1 MSDDASSQKRPRR
14 RLLVALDAAEDAQ
27 RLLDAAADMAVRM
40 NAELAG
46 LFVEDADLIGLGD
59 NPLIRTVSAYTGV
72 SGTIRRGAI
81 EQALRRQIAEARAAF
96 ERIARARRI
105 VATFEVRRGRLVTAL
120 ESVEE
125 ATDIILVRRA
135 APNVQH
141 TPASRRARV
150 NAATRQLVMSAQRSV
165 IVLDVGERA
174 SAHAFGRVVALYDGS
189 PETESTL
196 IAAADIAERRGGD
209 GITVVPLATSDVE
222 ADELA
227 ARATQI
233 LAPYGHRPT
242 IAARATPDIAA
253 LCAVCAA
260 QGGVLVLHA
269 RHALLAGDAMTRL
282 LDDIDCSVMVVR

>member
-1 MSDDASSQKRPRR
+1 MSDETLPQPRPRR
-14 RLLVALDAAEDAQ
+14 RLLVALDAAEDAH

-72 SGTIRRGAI
+72 SGAIRRGAI

-96 ERIARARRI
+96 ERIASARRI
-105 VATFEVRRGRLVTAL
+105 VASFEVRRGRLAAAL

-125 ATDIILVRRA
+125 ETDIILVRRA

-141 TPASRRARV
+141 MAASKRARV
-150 NAATRQLVMSAQRSV
+150 NAATRQIVMTTQRSV
-165 IVLDVGERA
+165 IVLDVGAA
-174 SAHAFGRVVALYDGS
+174 SNQALGRVVALYDGS

-196 IAAADIAERRGGD
+196 IAAADIADRRGGD
-209 GITVVPLATSDVE
+209 GITVVPLAASE
-222 ADELA
+222 AEAEALA
-227 ARATQI
+227 ARARET
-233 LAPYGHRPT
+233 LARYGHRPAV
-242 IAARATPDIAA
+242 AARAAPDIAA
-253 LCAVCAA
+253 VCSVCAA
-260 QGGVLVLHA
+260 HGGVLVLHA
-269 RHALLAGDAMTRL
+269 RHALLAGDGMAHL